1 MGTDKE
7 KRDAGGLET
16 GEVGL
21 DTFPAI
27 DYYKPELNAR
37 VVRSLTLYFEHRFG
51 KHALQQIF
59 EETGLDPSALDSEH
73 NWVAMAYRD
82 RLLRAMTEYAKDPR
96 FAFYAGCYTTNPEVI
111 GVGHAIL
118 ANFSS
123 PKYLYKKLLD
133 LAPHYNR
140 VGKFTIL
147 ELTDVS
153 LTCLYEPISNE
164 YVDDEYGAAFRLGQL
179 VAWPRLCRLPDADA
193 EEKILEIDGRKVFHY
208 VFRWQKPK
216 RPFEMLTGTLVT
228 TLSGLCFGLALGVV
242 ANVLDIPPIQSLSS
256 SVLNR
261 LRLGMFSFGGLML
274 GLVAGVVWWA
284 VKELHALQETVSKQ
298 QDGMY
303 RVDRALLAKYN
314 DLHDANKKINEL
326 NASLAQ
332 KVADLEKANQELEA
346 AKKEVDAFNVRLKE
360 KVDEKTV
367 ELKQQAQELRIAY
380 DQLQELD
387 KAKTQFFEKINHELR
402 TPLQLLDS
410 ATDTL
415 LTDPEFHLPAPHR
428 HLLETMR
435 QNSRRLLKLINELL
449 DLAKIDAGKVRL
461 KYEETNLN
469 ELLNQIANDVRNVVI
484 KHNLD
489 LVTSLVEDPPPVW
502 VDRVK
507 MESCVLNL
515 LYNAVKFTPRGGRIE
530 LSTHTT
536 DTHFLI
542 HVQDDGPGI
551 DPDELPRI
559 FDRFADAGSEVARGH
574 VGTGLGLSIV
584 KEIVQLHNGRVEV
597 ESELGMGTIFTV
609 CLPVGRGTIR
619 PEVQERRR
627 TEKAVPIERRR
638 DDADGVALNA
648 AIADPHTINMAD
660 FEGLKIDHV
669 LEPAPHVPGGP
680 TVLIVDDEPS
690 VLYVLYVQLRRK
702 YNVIT
707 ATSRLEALAKAR
719 THHPDLVISDV
730 VMRDREAGNLLCAEL
745 KSDPRTADI
754 PVILMSARTEDGVMG
769 QGFDVGADDYLTK
782 PFAIHELHARTAHV
796 IEKVQLLRKLKQA
809 NQELTDKNAEIE
821 RLANTDILTQLYNRT
836 YLSRR
841 APELFEEARERN
853 NSLACLML
861 DIDHFKKFN
870 TDYTHSGGDAVLRGM
885 GKLLEEWLGSLGVVA
900 RYGGEEFVAL
910 IPSYD
915 LEAATELAN
924 AFLEALRETDFDLGD
939 GGVQRITASIGV
951 AAYPECAVEDWEG
964 LVQVADNALFD
975 AKVTRN
981 TVVAAAP
988 DRKSPSSD
996 MERPMPA

>member
-1 MGTDKE
+1 MGTDRDKQDTGGDE
-7 KRDAGGLET
+7 KAKVD
-16 GEVGL
+16 L
-21 DTFPAI
+21 DDYQDI

-37 VVRSLTLYFEHRFG
+37 AVRGLTLYFEHRFG
-51 KHALQQIF
+51 KSALQEVFKQ
-59 EETGLDPSALDSEH
+59 TGLDPSALDSEH

-82 RLLRAMTEYAKDPR
+82 KLLHAMTEYAKDPR

-111 GVGHAIL
+111 GVAHAIL

-123 PKYLYKKLLD
+123 PKHLYKKLLD

-216 RPFEMLTGTLVT
+216 RPLELLTGTAISTLAGLVA
-228 TLSGLCFGLALGVV
+228 GLAAGLV
-242 ANVLDIPPIQSLSS
+242 ADVLNIPPIQTLSGS
-256 SVLNR
+256 ALAY
-261 LRLGMFSFGGLML
+261 LRLGVLGFFGLMV
-274 GLVAGVVWWA
+274 GLVVGVVWLA
-284 VKELHALQETVSKQ
+284 VKELHTLQETVTKQ

-303 RVDRALLAKYN
+303 RVDHALLAKYN
-314 DLHDANKKINEL
+314 DLHDANKKIKEL

-332 KVADLEKANQELEA
+332 KVEDLERANKELEE
-346 AKKEVDAFNVRLKE
+346 AKREVDAFNARLQE

-410 ATDTL
+410 ATHTL
-415 LTDPEFHLPAPHR
+415 LTDPEFHLPKPHQ

-435 QNSRRLLKLINELL
+435 QNTRRLLKLINELL

-461 KYEETNLN
+461 RYEETNLN
-469 ELLNQIANDVRNVVI
+469 ELLSQIANDVRNVVTR
-484 KHNLD
+484 HNLE
-489 LVTSLVEDPPPVW
+489 LVTNLVENPPTVW
-502 VDRVK
+502 VDRDK

-559 FDRFADAGSEVARGH
+559 FDRFSDAGSEVARGH

-584 KEIVQLHNGRVEV
+584 KEVVQLHNGRVEV
-597 ESELGMGTIFTV
+597 ESVLGMGTIFTV
-609 CLPVGRGTIR
+609 CLPVGRATIR
-619 PEVQERRR
+619 PEIQERRR
-627 TEKAVPIERRR
+627 VAQPVPIERRR
-638 DDADGVALNA
+638 DDAQGVALNA
-648 AIADPHTINMAD
+648 AIADPHAINMAD
-660 FEGLKIDHV
+660 FESLKMEPMV
-669 LEPAPHVPGGP
+669 EPAPHVPGGP

-730 VMRDREAGNLLCAEL
+730 VMRDRDAGNLLCAEL

-754 PVILMSARTEDGVMG
+754 PVILMSARTEEGVMG

-809 NQELTDKNAEIE
+809 NQELTEKNAQIE
-821 RLANTDILTQLYNRT
+821 RLATTDVLTQLYNRT

-841 APELFEEARERN
+841 APDLFEEARDQQ

-885 GKLLEEWLGSLGVVA
+885 GKLLDEWFGSLGVVA

-924 AFLEALRETDFDLGD
+924 AFLEALRQTDFDLGN
-939 GGVQRITASIGV
+939 GVVKRITASIGV
-951 AAYPECAVEDWEG
+951 AAYPECAVEDWEA
-964 LVQVADNALFD
+964 LVQIADNALFD

-981 TVVAAAP
+981 TVVAAEPDRRAASS
-988 DRKSPSSD
+988 DRKSNL
-996 MERPMPA
+996 PA